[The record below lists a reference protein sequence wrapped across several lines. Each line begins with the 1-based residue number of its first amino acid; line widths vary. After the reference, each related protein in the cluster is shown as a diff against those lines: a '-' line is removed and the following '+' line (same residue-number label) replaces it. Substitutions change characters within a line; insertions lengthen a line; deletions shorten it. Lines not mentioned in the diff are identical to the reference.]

1 MLELHQIKKTYATE
15 GFTQV
20 ALDGVS
26 VTFRDNEFVAV
37 LGPSGSGKTTMLNIL
52 GGLDHADSGEIVVNG
67 VSTKD
72 FSSKDWDT
80 YRNHRVGFVFQSYN
94 LIPHQSVLSNVEL
107 ALTLSGV
114 GRAERERRALSA
126 LADVGLAEHARKR
139 PSQLSGG
146 QMQRVAIARALV
158 NDPDIVLA
166 DEPTGA
172 LDTQTSVQVMDIL
185 KRIASDRLVVMVTHN
200 PELAERYAT
209 RIVRVRD
216 GRVEGDTDPF
226 DPARPETAQGRGA
239 TVALPVAG
247 NETVAMPAQSAPS
260 AASAPGTGR
269 GAARADDAHE
279 RGKSRRHASMGFLT
293 ALSLSAN
300 NLWSKKG
307 RTILTAFAGSI
318 GIIGIAAILAISNGV
333 NNYIAKTEEDA
344 LSHYPLA
351 ITQGSANVSELMGQM
366 GASATESDGTGQ
378 QGGVSG
384 GDEIPESTVV
394 SDMFSQVRLN
404 DLASFKAFLDS
415 GQSGVEEHASSIE
428 YKYGIYPKMYA
439 ADTSK
444 GVTRLGSP
452 LSSGQSSM
460 QQAGASLGL
469 SSSSS
474 AEGFEELLDDQALL
488 DSQYDV
494 VAGSWPT
501 GEDEAVLV
509 LDANGK
515 ISDYTLY
522 CLGVLDPQQLKD
534 LVDSISA
541 SGERPA
547 LPDTHVGLTYD
558 DALGLTFKVV
568 DPSSC
573 YQYNADTA
581 TWTDMTGDEGFMRG
595 VVDSA
600 MTLRVVGV
608 VRPNA
613 TTQNTSMQEGVAYTH
628 ALTQRLMADAA
639 SSQIV
644 RQQLDDPDV
653 DVFTGKT
660 FEELRSASGASFD
673 MSQIFSVDED
683 ALKGA
688 FSFDQDKFAQAMSS
702 SGDGLDLS
710 GMDLSGMDLSGL
722 DLSGV
727 DTSSLSSVFSSEAV
741 ARLVADAP
749 QPDLSKLA
757 ADVDPSRQQAVTE
770 AAQRLADGFGDY
782 WLANMA
788 KYTKTDQNGGHY
800 YDWQAAWSDYTTVD
814 PEGRQRYAEA
824 VAAVSTGTDD
834 FSAKL
839 RSVMQDYLTD
849 QFAPYFSER
858 MGALMS
864 QAAEAMAQQLAVAL
878 QTQMQSAVGA
888 LGSQLSAAISS
899 QMQGQMEGLSSA
911 MADSFSVDADAF
923 RNAIHFNLTQEDLTS
938 LLTNYANAS
947 SLTYENNLTTLG
959 YADESDPHEIDIY
972 PRSFSDKEDV
982 LKIVDGYNDRMRA
995 QGEDDKVISYTDLMG
1010 TLLSSVTDIV
1020 NLVSTVLIAF
1030 VSISLVVSSI
1040 MIAIIT
1046 YISVLE
1052 RKKEIGILRAMGASK
1067 LNVANIFNAETFI
1080 EGLVSG
1086 VFAILVVLVAEV
1098 PVNRFVYGWK
1108 HVSGIMALS
1117 PANAAVLIVIS
1128 VVLTLVAGI
1137 IPSTIAARRDPVE
1150 ALRSE

>member
-1 MLELHQIKKTYATE
+1 MLELHQITKTYATE

-80 YRNHRVGFVFQSYN
+80 YRNHRVGFIFQSYN

-114 GRAERERRALSA
+114 GRAERERRALAA

-146 QMQRVAIARALV
+146 QMQRVAIARALM

-226 DPARPETAQGRGA
+226 DPARPEPA
-239 TVALPVAG
+239 AG
-247 NETVAMPAQSAPS
+247 GETVAMPA
-260 AASAPGTGR
+260 AAG
-269 GAARADDAHE
+269 GAAAGAPADAHE

-366 GASATESDGTGQ
+366 GAGATESDGSAR
-378 QGGVSG
+378 QGSVSG
-384 GDEIPESTVV
+384 GDAIPESTVV
-394 SDMFSQVRLN
+394 SDMFSQVKLN
-404 DLASFKAFLDS
+404 DLASFKAYLDS
-415 GQSGVEEHASSIE
+415 GESGVEEHASTIE
-428 YKYGIYPKMYA
+428 YKYGIYPKVFS
-439 ADTSK
+439 ADTSG

-452 LSSGQSSM
+452 LSTGSSSM

-474 AEGFEELLDDQALL
+474 AEGFEELLEDQDLL

-494 VAGSWPT
+494 VAGTWPT
-501 GEDEAVLV
+501 KEDEAVLV
-509 LDANGK
+509 LDANGE

-534 LVDSISA
+534 LVDSIST
-541 SGERPA
+541 SGA
-547 LPDTHVGLTYD
+547 KADVPDTHVDLTYD

-581 TWTDMTGDEGFMRG
+581 TWTDMSGDEDFMRG

-628 ALTQRLMADAA
+628 ALTQRLMANAA
-639 SSQIV
+639 SSKIV
-644 RQQLDDPDV
+644 RQQLEDPDV

-660 FEELRSASGASFD
+660 FEELRSASGSSFD

-688 FSFDQDKFAQAMSS
+688 FSFDQDRFAQAMSS
-702 SGDGLDLS
+702 AGDGADLS
-710 GMDLSGMDLSGL
+710 GLDLSGMDLSGL

-727 DTSSLSSVFSSEAV
+727 DTSSLSSVFSPEAM
-741 ARLVADAP
+741 AQLVADAP
-749 QPDLSKLA
+749 EPDLSKLA
-757 ADVDPSRQQAVTE
+757 EGVDPSRQQAATA
-770 AAQRLADGFGDY
+770 AAQRLADGFVTY
-782 WLANMA
+782 SFANA
-788 KYTKTDQNGGHY
+788 SKYTKVGEDGKPSF
-800 YDWQAAWSDYTTVD
+800 DAQAAWGDYTTTD
-814 PEGRQRYAEA
+814 PEGSQLYAEA
-824 VAAVSTGTDD
+824 VAAASAGTDD
-834 FSAKL
+834 LSAEL
-839 RSVMQDYLTD
+839 RSLMQDYLTD

-858 MGALMS
+858 MGQLMS
-864 QAAEAMAQQLAVAL
+864 QAAEAMTQQLAAAL
-878 QTQMQSAVGA
+878 QTQVASAADA
-888 LGSQLSAAISS
+888 LGSELSDAISS

-911 MADSFSVDADAF
+911 MADSFSVDAF
-923 RNAIHFNLTQEDLTS
+923 RDAIHFNLTQEDLTS

-947 SLTYENNLTTLG
+947 SLTYESNLTTLG
-959 YADESDPHEIDIY
+959 YADEADPHEIDIY
-972 PRSFSDKEDV
+972 PKSFSDKEDV
-982 LKIVDGYNDRMRA
+982 LKIVDDYNDRMRA
-995 QGEDDKVISYTDLMG
+995 QGEDDKAISYTDLMG

-1086 VFAILVVLVAEV
+1086 VFAIVVVLVAEV

-1108 HVSGIMALS
+1108 HVAGIMALS
-1117 PANAAVLIVIS
+1117 PGNAVALVVIS
-1128 VVLTLVAGI
+1128 VLLTLMAGI
-1137 IPSTIAARRDPVE
+1137 IPSSIAARRDPVE